1 MSHHF
6 RPFVADE
13 SHRFDERAAA
23 HLLRRSGFGAAPSAI
38 AKAVEAGLEATVDEL
53 FDQAEDEEAEF
64 QRTFTALDGFLNL
77 GDISFIQAWWAHR
90 MLHSRAPLRE
100 KLTLF
105 WHGHFAT
112 SYLKVEDSYLMHRQ
126 IETIR
131 GLAGGS
137 FRDLALAMARDPAML
152 VYLDG
157 QSNTKEHPNENF
169 ARELMELFT
178 CGIGHYTEKDVQEAA
193 RAFSGW
199 HRNAA
204 EFVFNADDHDA
215 GRKKLWQYTGR
226 FDGTDVVD
234 LLMQQPATRHR
245 LAERLLRFFAAEQP
259 DAKVI
264 DEAAQVLDRTQ
275 MNIKWFLRE
284 LFLSAYFYSDKCYRR
299 RISSPAEYVVGTART
314 LGLRISGVE
323 LKDYMASM
331 GQELLAP
338 PNVKGWDGEQKWINS
353 NYWSK
358 RREYATTVANLSSD
372 TPFNPHLAL
381 EEVVP
386 TDMTDPQEVVDR
398 LADVLLHGE
407 LGKDAKAAMA
417 ELLIATDE
425 GPNAQYFR
433 EDEGFR
439 QERTRVV
446 LSAILSLP
454 EYHVF

>member
-1 MSHHF
+1 VSQHLQ
-6 RPFVADE
+6 PFVPDA
-13 SHRFDERAAA
+13 SHPFDERAAA
-23 HLLRRSGFGAAPSAI
+23 HLLRRTGFGAAPTDV
-38 AKAVEAGLEATVDEL
+38 AKAVAAGFEAAVDQL
-53 FDQAEDEEAEF
+53 FEPADDEEAEF
-64 QRTFTALDGFLNL
+64 QRTFAGLEGFINL
-77 GDISFIQAWWAHR
+77 GDVSYIQAWWAHR
-90 MLHSRAPLRE
+90 MLHSRVPLRE

-112 SYLKVEDSYLMHRQ
+112 SFLKVEDSYLMHRQ

-131 GLAGGS
+131 RLADGS
-137 FRDLALAMARDPAML
+137 FRDLVLAVARDPAML

-157 QSNTKEHPNENF
+157 ESNTKEHPNENF

-204 EFVFNADDHDA
+204 EFVFNADDHDT

-226 FDGTDVVD
+226 FDGTDVID
-234 LLMQQPATRHR
+234 LLMQQTATRRR
-245 LAERLLRFFAAEQP
+245 LAERLLRFFATEQP
-259 DAKVI
+259 EPEVI
-264 DEAAQVLDRTQ
+264 DEAAQILDRTQ

-284 LFLSAYFYSDKCYRR
+284 LFLSSYFYSEKCYRR

-323 LKDYMASM
+323 LKEYMTSM
-331 GQELLAP
+331 GQQLFAP

-358 RREYATTVANLSSD
+358 RREYAVSVANLASD
-372 TPFNPHLAL
+372 TPFNPNLSL
-381 EEVVP
+381 EEIVP
-386 TDMTDPQEVVDR
+386 ADMTDPQQVIER
-398 LADVLLHGE
+398 LAEVLLQGE
-407 LGKDAKAAMA
+407 LDKKPRSAMA
-417 ELLIATDE
+417 ELLVMSGD
-425 GPNAQYFR
+425 GPNPQAFR
-433 EDEGFR
+433 EDQGFR

-446 LSAILSLP
+446 LSAMLSLP
-454 EYHVF
+454 EYHAF

>member
-1 MSHHF
+1 MSQYLQ
-6 RPFVADE
+6 PFVPDAA
-13 SHRFDERAAA
+13 HPFDERAAA
-23 HLLRRSGFGAAPSAI
+23 HLLRRAGFGAAPADI
-38 AKAVEAGLEATVDEL
+38 AKAVVVGVEATVDQL
-53 FDQAEDEEAEF
+53 FEQVEGEDAEF
-64 QRTFTALDGFLNL
+64 QRTFAALEGFLNL
-77 GDISFIQAWWAHR
+77 GDIGYIQAWWAHR

-126 IETIR
+126 IETLR
-131 GLAGGS
+131 RLADGS
-137 FRDLALAMARDPAML
+137 FRDLVLAVARDPAML

-178 CGIGHYTEKDVQEAA
+178 CGIGNYTEQDVQEAA

-199 HRNAA
+199 HREAG
-204 EFVFNADDHDA
+204 EFVFKADEHDA
-215 GRKKLWQYTGR
+215 RRKKLWQYTGR
-226 FDGTDVVD
+226 FDGTDVID
-234 LLMQQPATRHR
+234 LLMQQPATPRR
-245 LAERLLRFFAAEQP
+245 IAERLLRFFATEQP
-259 DAKVI
+259 ESQVI
-264 DEAAQVLDRTQ
+264 DEAALLLARTQ

-323 LKDYMASM
+323 MKDHMAAM

-353 NYWSK
+353 NFWSK

-372 TPFNPHLAL
+372 TPFNPNLAL
-381 EEVVP
+381 EEIVP
-386 TDMTDPQEVVDR
+386 PDTTDLSRIVER
-398 LADVLLHGE
+398 LAGVLLQGE
-407 LGKDAKAAMA
+407 LSREARAAMA
-417 ELLIATDE
+417 ELLVLTDE
-425 GPNAQYFR
+425 GPNLQYFR
-433 EDEGFR
+433 EDQGFR
-439 QERTRVV
+439 QERTRLV
-446 LSAILSLP
+446 LSAMLSLP
-454 EYHVF
+454 EYHVI